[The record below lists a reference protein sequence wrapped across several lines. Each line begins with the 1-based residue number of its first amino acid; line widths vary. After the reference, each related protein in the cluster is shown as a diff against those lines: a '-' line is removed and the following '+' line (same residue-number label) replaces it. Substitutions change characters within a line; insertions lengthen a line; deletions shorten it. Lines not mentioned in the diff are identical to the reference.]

1 MSLSYISFV
10 TPVALFQLIIS
21 ATDSLNSTLISRRTL
36 IVNLLDKND
45 NFPTFA
51 KTNYSACPTAV
62 SPHLFLSAY
71 LNLSNFY
78 FVYVFIF
85 SCFPKS
91 FFFVVILSCFI
102 FSVLF
107 ISFKSFYL
115 ISLFVFSCFLM
126 SSTCVCVCMHVHC
139 VSLSVSVF
147 AVFCASFTCLFSFS
161 YFILRLGQE
170 SAQEGRHTDV
180 CHFQ

>member
-71 LNLSNFY
+71 LNLSNSF

-91 FFFVVILSCFI
+91 FFFLSFCLVLFLVSSLFPLSLFI
-102 FSVLF
+102 YFHFLFSV
-107 ISFKSFYL
+107 
-115 ISLFVFSCFLM
+115 VFLCLLP
-126 SSTCVCVCMHVHC
+126 VCVCACMCIVC
-139 VSLSVSVF
+139 LSVSVF